1 MNKLLSLLLACV
13 LLLSVAKQSQ
23 AANKE
28 FELQEE
34 TLEGKVLQVEEE
46 KEFYSEGVPQNYQRL
61 KIIVYKGSL
70 KDKTIEVK
78 NGDMVSSNSQK
89 YKVGDRLQ
97 IIRNLDAEGNEI
109 FFISDYVR
117 RSELFVLFAIF
128 AILVI
133 VVGGAWGAASLVGMA
148 FSFLVIFQYILPQI
162 INGVDPVFTAIV
174 GSCFIVPVTF
184 TLSHGYKLKTLIAGI
199 STILTLVIV
208 GFTAALFVSF
218 VHLSGFSSEEA
229 GFLQFD
235 LGNLINIRGVLLAGM
250 IIASLGVLDDITIA
264 QASVVQELKEANKS
278 FGFDQ
283 LFKKGMNVGRDH
295 IASLVNTLILVYTGA
310 SLPLLLLFIN
320 NPLPVSELI
329 NYEII
334 AEEIV
339 RTLVGSIGLIL
350 AVPITTLMAAYKF
363 ARKR

>member
-1 MNKLLSLLLACV
+1 M
-13 LLLSVAKQSQ
+13 Q
-23 AANKE
+23 
-28 FELQEE
+28 QEE
-34 TLEGKVLQVEEE
+34 TLEGSVLQIEEE
-46 KEFYSEGVPQNYQRL
+46 KEFHSEGVPQNYQKLRIL
-61 KIIVYKGSL
+61 VYKGSL
-70 KDKTIEVK
+70 KDKKIEVE
-78 NGDMVSSNSQK
+78 NGMVASSNSQK
-89 YKVGDRLQ
+89 YKVGDKLQ
-97 IIRNLDAEGNEI
+97 IIRTLDAEGNEI

-117 RSELFVLFAIF
+117 RSELFVVFAIF
-128 AILVI
+128 AVLVV
-133 VVGGAWGAASLVGMA
+133 VVGGVWGAASLAGMA
-148 FSFLVIFQYILPQI
+148 FSFLVIFQFILPQI
-162 INGVDPVFTAIV
+162 IAGVDPVFIAIV

-184 TLSHGYKLKTLIAGI
+184 TLSHGFKLKTLIAGI
-199 STILTLVIV
+199 STIMTLVIV
-208 GFTAALFVSF
+208 GFTAVIFVSF
-218 VHLSGFSSEEA
+218 VHLSGFSAEEA

-235 LGNLINIRGVLLAGM
+235 LGNLINMRGVLLAGI

-278 FGFDQ
+278 YGLAE

-320 NPLPVSELI
+320 NPLPFGELI

-350 AVPITTLMAAYKF
+350 AVPITTFIAAYKF
-363 ARKR
+363 ARKTQK